1 MKYVVDTSLIN
12 KLLDGSVHADELPKD
27 GSFVAS
33 HIQVDELNRTKND
46 KRRLELLQKFSETID
61 EVLPTESFVLGTSRL
76 GEGKLGDGVS
86 YDAIR
91 TELDSLN
98 GGKTNNSED
107 ALIAEIAMKNGYVL
121 LTADFHLYQ
130 VAYALGIG
138 TIYWTTT

>member
-12 KLLDGSVHADELPKD
+12 KLVDGSVHANELPKD

-33 HIQVDELNRTKND
+33 HIQIDELNRTKNG
-46 KRRLELLQKFSETID
+46 KRRSELLQKFSETID

-76 GEGKLGDGVS
+76 GEGKLGAGVS
-86 YDAIR
+86 YETIK

-130 VAYALGIG
+130 VAYTLGIG